1 VFARVSTFR
10 VPPNQVEEAIHYI
23 REQVLPGAQQMEG
36 FEGPFLL
43 FDRDSGK
50 ALMVGSVGKR
60 GSHACQRR
68 AARRATRREYA
79 NHRGKGGE
87 CWEIRGRAI
96 SGRRREAGRLS
107 VSGAANDYFGVIPL

>member
-79 NHRGKGGE
+79 NHRGKGVSVGKYE
-87 CWEIRGRAI
+87 VVLSPVEGVRQ
-96 SGRRREAGRLS
+96 EALFVRS
-107 VSGAANDYFGVIPL
+107 SQ